1 MSTSETPERDT
12 MTRSDR
18 WSIIATIIGT
28 GTAILA
34 VMGILAS
41 GFMSQAA
48 TDRATMQA
56 TLEAFRAEAA
66 ADRRAMQAEATA
78 DRRAMQAEATA
89 DRRAMQ
95 ASLDAFRT
103 ELQRIAER
111 QARLE
116 GPLLADMPAD
126 NGLPGLPPG

>member
-1 MSTSETPERDT
+1 MSTSETPEHDT

-18 WSIIATIIGT
+18 WSIIATVIGT

-48 TDRATMQA
+48 TDRATMQS
-56 TLEAFRAEAA
+56 TLEAFR
-66 ADRRAMQAEATA
+66 AEATA

-103 ELQRIAER
+103 ELRRIAER

-126 NGLPGLPPG
+126 NGLPPG